1 MCGNKR
7 KLVVGVVRFGAG
19 NLGNVE
25 RALDKLGIEHALLE
39 TSEDIKIA
47 KPTLLMLP
55 GVGAFKPAMENLS
68 SSGWV
73 DALTGW
79 TAAGRPL
86 LGVCLGMQLLCARS
100 TEGGETDG
108 LGLIDAEIR
117 RLAGIK
123 KIPHMGWNS
132 ASPCAG
138 ARTGFPASCMENG
151 EQVFYF
157 VHSYAVS
164 ASKYCAAVTCVDG
177 VEFCSILRR
186 DNVAGFQFHPERSG
200 PDGVKFLGRSL
211 HSFNEEYS

>member
-1 MCGNKR
+1 
-7 KLVVGVVRFGAG
+7 VRFGAG

-25 RALDKLGIEHALLE
+25 RALDKLGVEHALLE
-39 TSEDIKIA
+39 TPEDMKRT
-47 KPTLLMLP
+47 KPSLLKQP
-55 GVGAFKPAMENLS
+55 GVGAFRPAMENLS

-73 DALTGW
+73 GGLVKW
-79 TAAGRPL
+79 AAEGKPL
-86 LGVCLGMQLLCARS
+86 LGVCLGMQLLCTRS

-108 LGLIDAEIR
+108 LGLIDAEIQ

-132 ASPCAG
+132 VTPCAG
-138 ARTGFPASCMENG
+138 PLTGFPASCMENG
-151 EQVFYF
+151 EQMFYF

-164 ASKYCAAVTCVDG
+164 ASKHCAAVTDVDG

-200 PDGVKFLGRSL
+200 PDGVRFLGRAL
-211 HSFNEEYS
+211 RCFNEEYS